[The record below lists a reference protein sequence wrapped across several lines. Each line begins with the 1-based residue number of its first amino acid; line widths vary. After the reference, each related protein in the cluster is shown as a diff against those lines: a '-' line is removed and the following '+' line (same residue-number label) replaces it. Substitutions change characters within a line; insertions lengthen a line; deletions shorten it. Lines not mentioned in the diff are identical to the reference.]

1 MKPNKWFSK
10 FRLFGAFQSD
20 LGIDLGTSSTHI
32 YLKGAGLVLS
42 EPSMVAVN
50 LRSDQVIA
58 VGVKARAMWGKTP
71 QNIAVIKPLVDG
83 IVSDFEAAEKMLRY
97 FFDSV
102 KAINKGLL
110 SRPRVVIGIPIEVTE
125 VERKAVEDAAYSAG
139 AREVHLIEEPLA
151 GALGARVNLDD
162 CSGQLIVD
170 FGAGTTEVA
179 VISLNGVV
187 QAKSLRLAGNE
198 LDEAISQFIRE
209 EMNLAIGDQVAEDV
223 KCHIGAVVPLET
235 PVSYT
240 VRGRDILTGLPR
252 EIELTDAHIR
262 ESILRPVR
270 YLIEQIRATIEVTPP
285 ELVADISSKGIL
297 LIGGGSQL
305 LGLPDLLAHELK
317 VPVSVAE
324 DPMTCVVR
332 GCGLIVENL
341 EKYKDL
347 LVQSTGPGS
356 K

>member
-1 MKPNKWFSK
+1 MKNWWSK
-10 FRLFGAFQSD
+10 FKFLSSFKAD
-20 LGIDLGTSSTHI
+20 LGIDLGTASTHI

-50 LRSDQVIA
+50 LRTDQVIA
-58 VGVKARAMWGKTP
+58 VGIKAKSMWGKTP
-71 QNIAVIKPLVDG
+71 QNIQVIKPLVDG

-102 KAINKGLL
+102 KAINKGSLH
-110 SRPRVVIGIPIEVTE
+110 RPRVVIGIPIEVTE

-151 GALGARVNLDD
+151 GAFGARINLED
-162 CSGQLIVD
+162 CSGQLVVD

-198 LDEAISQFIRE
+198 LNEAIMQFIRE
-209 EMNLAIGDQVAEDV
+209 EMNLAIGEQVAEDI
-223 KCHIGAVVPLET
+223 KCHIGAVVPLDVPAVFLT
-235 PVSYT
+235 
-240 VRGRDILTGLPR
+240 RGRDVLTGLPR
-252 EIELTDAHIR
+252 EVEINDSQIR
-262 ESILRPVR
+262 EAILRPVR
-270 YLIEQIRATIEVTPP
+270 YLVEQIRATIEVTPP

-324 DPMTCVVR
+324 DPTTCVVR
-332 GCGLIVENL
+332 GCGLVVENL
-341 EKYKDL
+341 EKYDEL
-347 LVQSTGPGS
+347 LVRTETHRR
-356 K
+356 